1 MNQDMN
7 EQTLKEQEQFLEGTG
22 SVREILA
29 YLDQDRYLSLA
40 QASEYLG
47 ISTRTIRDRDD
58 IPRYRVG
65 KKILLFKKSELD
77 KWLSQYREGGNGELD
92 ELVDDTLAKV
102 LGD

>member
-1 MNQDMN
+1 MN
-7 EQTLKEQEQFLEGTG
+7 EQTLKEQEQFLEGTV
-22 SVREILA
+22 SVREVLA
-29 YLDQDRYLSLA
+29 FLDQDHYLNLA

-77 KWLSQYREGGNGELD
+77 EWLSQFREGGKAELD
-92 ELVDDTLAKV
+92 ELVNETLAKV
-102 LGD
+102 I